1 MKVFYYL
8 NDIFNIDFL
17 KNGGL
22 IINKIFF
29 KFLEFFKSWQF
40 VQFKMVKVKRKGE
53 VIGDIIFLFE
63 FKIMWLLFLNVFLNM
78 VLY

>member
-29 KFLEFFKSWQF
+29 KFLVFFKSWQF